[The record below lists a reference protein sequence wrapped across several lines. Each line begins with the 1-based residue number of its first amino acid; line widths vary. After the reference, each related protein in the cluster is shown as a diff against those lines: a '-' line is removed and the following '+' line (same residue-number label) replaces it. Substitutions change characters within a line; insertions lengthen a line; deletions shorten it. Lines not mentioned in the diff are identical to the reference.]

1 MRRKLWLWIILG
13 IILSPLAVA
22 RQQVHSEGEYQQ
34 FLPMVVKIGY
44 YYLPL
49 VMSPP
54 VPPAY
59 TTSYYMK
66 TVDTV
71 RLYNMGCEAGL
82 RDQLLAGKQESVIV
96 LDFGAPT
103 FYNNEYGTRLF
114 AGYGYV
120 NTVQLGNAIKE
131 FGRGYYVCTGADME
145 SHLTI
150 GIGTTNYPL
159 ENFSAIRDETRAFS
173 HGQAWAAMV
182 NEVNAWFVSNG
193 YSAQVAAWGA
203 NDMELGWNSFALTK
217 KWIEGY
223 ASANEYAL
231 LDFGD
236 AQGCP
241 TRLAPAWKCSSKYA
255 DWTPA
260 PPTPNQ
266 ENVWF
271 KAYGAGPNYPL
282 PLIYAVS
289 GVNARQW
296 AYLSL
301 YSYNQHGYRM
311 EITGSFTQWQA
322 CQQAYPE
329 CEGNLAN
336 PDDDLD
342 NTPEDGWNQ
351 LQFEVNYWPQTAQV
365 ILWSTDIKW
374 MVMTTLAL
382 VDANLAGL
390 LMEEREPAWADPGM
404 LVQALADP
412 QLDETMRQ
420 SLAEKVKMAEKLA
433 ADRALGRSKPADKDA
448 AAGQPALRIAD
459 PEPVYGLYPG
469 GDAYFHAWQ
478 AEITSHWVGEVDGVH
493 TVAYAGARGSDPEQ
507 GLVVIV
513 IFSADRSEM
522 RQEWRHAPQNLGAL
536 RILEVKEQI
545 LWLTNDAGQ
554 ILQFDLR
561 TGDFLP

>member
-1 MRRKLWLWIILG
+1 MRKKLWLWVVLG
-13 IILSPLAVA
+13 VILSPLGVA
-22 RQQVHSEGEYQQ
+22 RQQVNSEGAYQQ
-34 FLPMVVKIGY
+34 YLPMVVKVGY
-44 YYLPL
+44 FYLPL

-66 TVDTV
+66 TVDAT

-82 RDQLLAGKQESVIV
+82 RDQLLAGQQDSVIV

-103 FYNNEYGTRLF
+103 YYNNEYGTRLF

-120 NTVQLGNAIKE
+120 NTGQLGNAVRE
-131 FGRGYYVCTGADME
+131 FGRGYFVCTGGDME

-159 ENFSAIRDETRAFS
+159 ENFSAIRDEAQAFA

-203 NDMELGWNSFALTK
+203 NDMELGWNYFALTK

-223 ASANEYAL
+223 DSANAYPL

-241 TRLAPAWKCSSKYA
+241 TRLAPTWKCSSKYA

-266 ENVWF
+266 ENVWY
-271 KAYGAGPNYPL
+271 KAYGAPPNYPL

-301 YSYNQHGYRM
+301 YSFNQHGYRM

-329 CEGNLAN
+329 CEGNPEN
-336 PDDDLD
+336 PDDDID
-342 NTPEDGWNQ
+342 NTPEEGWNQ
-351 LQFEVNYWPQTAQV
+351 LQYEVNYWTQTAQV
-365 ILWSTDIKW
+365 ILWSTDIRW

-382 VDANLAGL
+382 VDANLAAML
-390 LMEEREPAWADPGM
+390 FESREPAWAEPDM
-404 LVQALADP
+404 LMQALQEP
-412 QLDETMRQ
+412 QVDEVMRR
-420 SLAEKVKMAEKLA
+420 SLEEKVSMAERLA
-433 ADRALGRSKPADKDA
+433 ADQARGQSKA
-448 AAGQPALRIAD
+448 AAKQGAAAQPALLAAD
-459 PEPVYGLYPG
+459 PEPVYGLFAG
-469 GDAYFHAWQ
+469 GDSSLHAWQ
-478 AEITSHWVGEVDGVH
+478 ADIAAHWVGVVDGVH
-493 TVAYAGARGSDPEQ
+493 TVVYTGARGSDPAQ
-507 GLVVIV
+507 GLVVV
-513 IFSADRSEM
+513 MSFAPDRSAM
-522 RQEWRHAPQNLGAL
+522 RQVWRHAPQNLGAL
-536 RILEVKEQI
+536 RILEVNEHILRLADGAQQI
-545 LWLTNDAGQ
+545 LH
-554 ILQFDLR
+554 FDLR
-561 TGDFLP
+561 TGEFLP